1 MSLQGCRVAPCWGQ
15 QKTQDALVW
24 LAGYP
29 GLTTSGCLSWIPA
42 PGPPAPLLSLLSWET
57 FPQRWGRPRASG
69 FGEESE
75 VPTAGTGTWSHHR
88 GFVGVPHWSRSFPRA
103 GPGPCSPPAPAL
115 GLACS
120 RMELSKHTPVFKD
133 VSWRFCCPRTGQGGS
148 WESCEANAGITGTLS
163 SPSARPGLRQ
173 SCSRRLRG
181 GWRPLRLWGTE
192 TPLPSTSSLFHLT
205 LPPRGLFPALTREN
219 CPRTWLWTRARAP
232 GQGSSPLP
240 SPSLSFSP
248 GAPTRGARALMPA

>member
-1 MSLQGCRVAPCWGQ
+1 MAGRLPGADHFRLPVLDPSPWPSCSPPQLALLGNLPPEVGA
-15 QKTQDALVW
+15 TQ
-24 LAGYP
+24 
-29 GLTTSGCLSWIPA
+29 
-42 PGPPAPLLSLLSWET
+42 
-57 FPQRWGRPRASG
+57 G
-69 FGEESE
+69 FGIWGGVRS
-75 VPTAGTGTWSHHR
+75 AHSWHWDMGHHR
-88 GFVGVPHWSRSFPRA
+88 GFVGVLHWSRSFPRA

-148 WESCEANAGITGTLS
+148 WESCEANAGVTGTLS

-232 GQGSSPLP
+232 GQGGSPLP